1 MSLYVMPEAVFGSP
15 AFPLGW
21 PEMNWL
27 AELPRNTY
35 FALWVNLPSGNKNP
49 ISLPKGHP
57 LYVITF
63 HQEHFDFEWIMQEVA
78 KIDAPVIILN
88 DGSCYNT
95 PLPSNV
101 YFYNYHSWHHHLD
114 TIMQWHPNRQPRNIK
129 YKVSN
134 ICNRVSQSK
143 MFVFTALI
151 ENLNRSDLLI
161 KLGDWVEDKNVHGWR
176 PTGVNELDDLM
187 HIFKTKYLGTT
198 ISIDDF
204 NYDTDKLQSVNS
216 NPWQPTY
223 LEAALHFASESYHYS
238 LMHNDYGKIIMPG
251 PQFSEK
257 TWKCLIAG
265 TPFIP
270 VGQFESYK
278 YFQDLGLIFDYGSI
292 DLSWDNDPGNL
303 TRLTKIVS
311 MIKSLKDYSIDDI
324 VSMTKNS
331 TDHNTDYIWSGDFYR
346 RCQHHNKSTAEEIIN
361 KFR

>member
-1 MSLYVMPEAVFGSP
+1 MPEAVYGSP
-15 AFPLGW
+15 TFPLGW

-27 AELPRNTY
+27 AELPRDTY
-35 FALWVNLPSGNKNP
+35 FALWVNLPSLDSRQ
-49 ISLPKGHP
+49 ITLPPGHS

-63 HQEHFDFEWIMQEVA
+63 HQEHFDVDWIMQQVTR
-78 KIDAPVIILN
+78 IDAPVIILN
-88 DGSCYNT
+88 DGSCYNI
-95 PLPSNV
+95 PLPPNV

-114 TIMQWHPNRQPRNIK
+114 TIMRWHPNRQPRNIK

-151 ENLNRSDLLI
+151 ENLNRSELLI
-161 KLGDWVEDKNVHGWR
+161 KLGDWVEDKNVHGWSL
-176 PTGVNELDDLM
+176 TGVNELDDLM
-187 HIFKTKYLGTT
+187 QTFKTKYLGTT
-198 ISIDDF
+198 IEIDDF
-204 NYDTDKLQSVNS
+204 DYTTGKFQSVNS
-216 NPWQPTY
+216 DPWQPTY

-238 LMHNDYGKIIMPG
+238 LMHNNYGKTIRPG

-278 YFQDLGLIFDYGSI
+278 YFQDLGLRFDYGDI
-292 DLSWDNDPGNL
+292 DLSWDSDPGNL
-303 TRLTKIVS
+303 TRLSKIVN
-311 MIKSLKDYSIDDI
+311 MIKSLKDYSIGDI
-324 VSMTKNS
+324 VSMTKDS
-331 TDHNTDYIWSGDFYR
+331 TDHNTDHIWSGDFYR
-346 RCQHHNKSTAEEIIN
+346 RCQQHNKSIAEEIIN